1 MNRRGFIL
9 AGAAAGGALL
19 SGVNMGMAQ
28 SNDPFLNQ
36 ILFDRDAPA
45 IGNAKGD
52 LTIVE
57 YYDYQCPYCRANH
70 PMLLDIVKKD
80 GNLRLVMKDWPVLG
94 VVSQRAAR
102 LGLGSVALG
111 KYGQVNSQLMATRGR
126 LTDEN
131 VDEALLRA
139 GVDPTEAWRSYEADK
154 AKWDGLLD
162 RSFDQADRMGFF
174 GTPSFVIGQ
183 IVAPGAQDEL
193 SLREMIAEARELGLQ
208 VKSG

>member
-1 MNRRGFIL
+1 MLNRRGFIL
-9 AGAAAGGALL
+9 AGAAAGAAMLPG
-19 SGVNMGMAQ
+19 MGRAQ
-28 SNDPFLNQ
+28 GNDPALDQ

-57 YYDYQCPYCRANH
+57 YYDYQCPYCRSGH
-70 PMLLDIVKKD
+70 PALLDLVKRD

-94 VVSQRAAR
+94 IVSQRAAR
-102 LGLGSVALG
+102 LGLGAVALG
-111 KYGQVNSQLMATRGR
+111 RYGQVNAQLMATRGR
-126 LTDEN
+126 LNDQS

-154 AKWDGLLD
+154 PKWDALLA

-174 GTPSFVIGQ
+174 GTPSFVVGQ
-183 IVAPGAQDEL
+183 IIAPGVLDRKDLQDL
-193 SLREMIAEARELGLQ
+193 IAEARRLKRG
-208 VKSG
+208 